1 MRTPVALLKFAGKL
15 PKNPQQ
21 RLLMILQDD
30 PVPIRD
36 RRPDL
41 PTGLAEAVDRGL
53 SREPG
58 DRFPDVKALRQA
70 LLPFARG

>member
-1 MRTPVALLKFAGKL
+1 MKFPFDL
-15 PKNPQQ
+15 PRDPQK

-30 PVPIRD
+30 PVPVRK

-41 PTGLAEAVDRGL
+41 PAGLAEAVDRGL
-53 SREPG
+53 AREPG

-70 LLPFARG
+70 LLPFRKG